1 MKVDFH
7 YEAEYSLD
15 DEVAYSNWIS
25 RIVTIEG
32 KQLGNLNYIFCN
44 DKYLNELNIKYLD
57 HFDFTDI
64 ITFNYCTDNLIEGDI
79 FISIERVKENAFDY
93 KVSFDNELRRVMAH
107 GVLHLLDYNDKT
119 EAEKTLMRTKENE
132 MIQLFHVEQ

>member
-7 YEAEYSLD
+7 FEAAYSLD

-25 RIVTIEG
+25 RIVSSEG

-44 DKYLNELNIKYLD
+44 DKYLNELNIKYLE

-119 EAEKTLMRTKENE
+119 EADKTLMRTKENE